1 MSFSAPGGEPQSPCA
16 GKAGGPASPWAGL
29 WPRTQRRLRVPVWVW
44 SIAQDEL
51 ATRRTLAWCQFSMTR
66 EYAEAVT
73 DHSADGGM
81 RRSRSRGAR
90 RAPSGGLQGTE
101 SAGGTC
107 PGGPGLAS
115 RGQRRDVGERSGRVQ
130 VRRCTAQAQ
139 AQSPGAAAGGRAAS
153 SGGCGGMRSR
163 QGHRGMW
170 AGTLLVG
177 SCMRQG
183 GDDSGG
189 L

>member
-1 MSFSAPGGEPQSPCA
+1 MSFSAPGGEPQSPRA

-115 RGQRRDVGERSGRVQ
+115 RGTETGRWRKRRTSPGETVH
-130 VRRCTAQAQ
+130 CAQAQ
-139 AQSPGAAAGGRAAS
+139 GPGAAAGGRAAS